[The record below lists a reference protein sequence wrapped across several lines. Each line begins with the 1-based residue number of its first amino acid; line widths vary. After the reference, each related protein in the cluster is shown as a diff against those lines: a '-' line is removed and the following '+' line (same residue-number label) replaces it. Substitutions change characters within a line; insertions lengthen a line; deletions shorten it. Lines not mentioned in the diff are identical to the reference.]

1 MIYPNPYS
9 VKNGE
14 GELCFAKKASLF
26 IPENCYNLKR
36 AKLFGELYSNFT
48 AGIGKLSVKPCDLNG
63 NRAYFCPE
71 GGFFEKLDSSRL
83 KNENP
88 ALELES
94 GTAYAIKI
102 NGVKAAISFENE
114 KALNYALFTLLQ
126 LIEVRCSK
134 FGQEVFTLPQ
144 CEIQDKPALN
154 GMRAVHICVFPES
167 PYAKIRRAVRLAAFL
182 KYTHVIIEF
191 WGTYRYKCFKDFG
204 RKGLTYS
211 RRQIK
216 AIVNDAQ
223 AMGLELIPML
233 NVYGHASENRA
244 IYGKHTALDQNLKH
258 ADLFDTSGWTWNLT
272 NDDVLTLQK
281 QMISEL
287 CELFGSGKYFHIGCD
302 EAYTYGDD
310 RAYVGK
316 NKRKIF
322 VDHVNAIAEHLKS
335 LGRRTIM
342 WGDTFLSRE
351 IIPEGDGLELSS
363 KDEGAASVEEQLAAL
378 NKNII
383 LADWQYYT
391 SNENLPTAAFLASKG
406 FSVTVSPFD
415 NIGPMKI
422 NYASAIKNGY
432 FGVIQTT
439 WNTLFSEMLTLPH
452 GACFGWEGD
461 RYVVESGHRMRCYIA
476 ALYRKLYRTKKYE
489 DDGLRRH
496 EIQD

>member
-1 MIYPNPYS
+1 MIYPNPYR

-26 IPENCYNLKR
+26 IPANYYNLKR

-88 ALELES
+88 TLELES

-102 NGVKAAISFENE
+102 NGEKAAISFENE
-114 KALNYALFTLLQ
+114 KALNYAFFTLLQ

-272 NDDVLTLQK
+272 NDDVFDFAKANDKRTLRAFR
-281 QMISEL
+281 
-287 CELFGSGKYFHIGCD
+287 FGQ
-302 EAYTYGDD
+302 
-310 RAYVGK
+310 
-316 NKRKIF
+316 IF
-322 VDHVNAIAEHLKS
+322 S
-335 LGRRTIM
+335 
-342 WGDTFLSRE
+342 
-351 IIPEGDGLELSS
+351 
-363 KDEGAASVEEQLAAL
+363 
-378 NKNII
+378 
-383 LADWQYYT
+383 
-391 SNENLPTAAFLASKG
+391 
-406 FSVTVSPFD
+406 
-415 NIGPMKI
+415 
-422 NYASAIKNGY
+422 
-432 FGVIQTT
+432 
-439 WNTLFSEMLTLPH
+439 
-452 GACFGWEGD
+452 
-461 RYVVESGHRMRCYIA
+461 
-476 ALYRKLYRTKKYE
+476 YR
-489 DDGLRRH
+489 LRRSLH
-496 EIQD
+496 LRRRSRLRRKKQA